1 MLKKY
6 FVGRKKEVIE
16 ALAYT
21 TGYGVHWVD
30 FNLKD
35 ESISLYTLEEIQEKM
50 KWISCS
56 DAEIMEF
63 IETLPEPS
71 EEVEAVET
79 TKEGSLKVENV
90 EITNKIK
97 ELIQKLLIKEGF
109 LVFETEKAK
118 YYNLSKFMIS
128 VYEDNY
134 KFEIDIINQ
143 ACFKIE
149 KIYGEQEIE
158 KQREILKN
166 YTIFIDSIYQQVK

>member
-1 MLKKY
+1 MLNEY
-6 FVGRKKEVIE
+6 CMQ
-16 ALAYT
+16 
-21 TGYGVHWVD
+21 
-30 FNLKD
+30 
-35 ESISLYTLEEIQEKM
+35 S
-50 KWISCS
+50 
-56 DAEIMEF
+56 
-63 IETLPEPS
+63 
-71 EEVEAVET
+71 
-79 TKEGSLKVENV
+79 EGSLNVENV

-143 ACFKIE
+143 ASFKID
-149 KIYGEQEIE
+149 KIFGEQEIE

-166 YTIFIDSIYQQVK
+166 YKIFIDSIYQQVK